1 MYLYQYN
8 QQQYPAQQR
17 LTNLPVG
24 AIATMGLVG
33 AMLGGV
39 VTAARDMRN
48 VRSGAMTRS
57 EVAGDVIKEALGTGL
72 ATAVGTAAGGA
83 VFRNGPLALA
93 AMAVVGVGTKYL
105 YDGLVNAACDA
116 KTADAAPV
124 KVTSKKA

>member
-39 VTAARDMRN
+39 VTAARDMRK
-48 VRSGAMTRS
+48 VSSGAMTRS

-83 VFRNGPLALA
+83 VFRNGALALA
-93 AMAVVGVGTKYL
+93 TMAVVGVGTKYL

-116 KTADAAPV
+116 KTAEAAPV
-124 KVTSKKA
+124 KVTNKKA

>member
-8 QQQYPAQQR
+8 QQYPTQQR

-39 VTAARDMRN
+39 VTAARDIRKVN
-48 VRSGAMTRS
+48 SGAMTRS

-72 ATAVGTAAGGA
+72 ATAVGTAAGGM

-93 AMAVVGVGTKYL
+93 TMAVVGVGTKYL

-116 KTADAAPV
+116 KTADTAPV
-124 KVTSKKA
+124 KVTTKKA